1 MIEFITKKNLAVLY
15 IGLCLTIWILPTYD
29 GVDIIGGQ
37 WLNFSL
43 LNFLG
48 LALVLK
54 EYDKKILGA
63 LFSNPIIIFFCG
75 FLIWGLLS
83 FTYAGNQPET
93 LIVSSRNLNLF
104 LFLFN
109 TTYLILYHKFN
120 HIYFSY
126 FLTFLLGIEV
136 FLVLTDTY
144 FINGTL
150 IGLNRGM
157 VSKGIAAN
165 INITTYSILYKV
177 PFVLYLFYKGTNVK
191 ILSFTL
197 LLFAYFTIYIL
208 GARSAILASGAIII
222 VTLFYSFIKTKKLE
236 LNLILFLVPILIAFS
251 INYFSNRLSEGT
263 SIVDRVS
270 TLTDFQSDQSA
281 SDRLS
286 YYKLSLEYFKENP
299 ILGMGLGNWKIE
311 SIPYVID
318 RSNVYIFPYHAHND
332 FLEVLS
338 ELGIIGIILYSSIFL
353 IIIFYLF
360 KLLNKFSQDYF
371 KFGLVFVL
379 FFTIYLIDAS
389 FNFPHARPVQQVV
402 LLLVFSIILSK
413 TIKQYNQVNSFKSSL
428 GKWLLTSFFLFLSLS
443 VYSNYRVLVSMQ
455 QQLRLLR
462 EFNSGEYSS
471 DEVFISSL
479 ESTYPSV
486 GVTVLPLKAMVSNY
500 LVSKDS
506 EKGLSL
512 ALASIKDNPYVYLGD
527 VLASKIYSK
536 MGLKDS
542 ARYYASRAYKNSPTI
557 ELSAVNYF
565 PFLTSEKNASEFKKI
580 SELLK
585 RSKSEFIWDIY
596 FKSVFSIKDSLSDV
610 DKELL
615 KIGINRFPKF
625 KKLDFLNKTK
635 EFSREELQ
643 KAKSLSN
650 EADDYFN
657 KKQYLEAIKLYK
669 EANAI
674 IPSESAYIENIA
686 RAYMLSEDFNN
697 SIENFKTLIS
707 NYDISSGEPEF
718 YIAAMLFKLDKKSE
732 CCQYL
737 NRSIRKGYYP
747 SKKLREQIC
756 FN

>member
-1 MIEFITKKNLAVLY
+1 M
-15 IGLCLTIWILPTYD
+15 
-29 GVDIIGGQ
+29 
-37 WLNFSL
+37 
-43 LNFLG
+43 
-48 LALVLK
+48 
-54 EYDKKILGA
+54 
-63 LFSNPIIIFFCG
+63 
-75 FLIWGLLS
+75 
-83 FTYAGNQPET
+83 
-93 LIVSSRNLNLF
+93 
-104 LFLFN
+104 
-109 TTYLILYHKFN
+109 
-120 HIYFSY
+120 
-126 FLTFLLGIEV
+126 
-136 FLVLTDTY
+136 
-144 FINGTL
+144 
-150 IGLNRGM
+150 
-157 VSKGIAAN
+157 
-165 INITTYSILYKV
+165 
-177 PFVLYLFYKGTNVK
+177 
-191 ILSFTL
+191 
-197 LLFAYFTIYIL
+197 
-208 GARSAILASGAIII
+208 
-222 VTLFYSFIKTKKLE
+222 
-236 LNLILFLVPILIAFS
+236 VPILIASS
-251 INYFSNRLSEGT
+251 INYFSNRPSEGT

-338 ELGIIGIILYSSIFL
+338 ELGIIGIILYGSIFI

-360 KLLNKFSQDYF
+360 KLLNKSSQDYF

-413 TIKQYNQVNSFKSSL
+413 TIKQYHQVNSFKSSL
-428 GKWLLTSFFLFLSLS
+428 SKWLLTSFFLFLSLS

-455 QQLRLLR
+455 QQLRLLA
-462 EFNSGEYSS
+462 EFNSGKYTS
-471 DEVFISSL
+471 DKSFISSL

-500 LVSKDS
+500 LVNKDS

-512 ALASIKDNPYVYLGD
+512 ALASIKDNPYIYLGD

-565 PFLTSEKNASEFKKI
+565 PYLTSEKNASEFKKI

-615 KIGINRFPKF
+615 EIGINRFPKF
-625 KKLDFLNKTK
+625 KNLDFLNKTK

-650 EADDYFN
+650 EADAFFD
-657 KKQYLEAIKLYK
+657 KKQYLKAIKLYK
-669 EANAI
+669 ESNAI

-686 RAYMLSEDFNN
+686 RAYMLSEDFEN

-707 NYDISSGEPEF
+707 KYDISSGEPEF

-732 CCQYL
+732 CCEYL

-747 SKKLREQIC
+747 SKKLREQLC

>member
-1 MIEFITKKNLAVLY
+1 MIEFITKKNLAILY
-15 IGLCLTIWILPTYD
+15 IGLCLTIWILPTYN

-37 WLNFSL
+37 WFNLSL
-43 LNFLG
+43 LNILG

-54 EYDKKILGA
+54 EYDKKILGT

-120 HIYFSY
+120 HIYFCY
-126 FLTFLLGIEV
+126 FLTVLLGIEV
-136 FLVLTDTY
+136 FLVITDTY
-144 FINGTL
+144 LTNGTL
-150 IGLNRGM
+150 IGLGRGF

-165 INITTYSILYKV
+165 INITTYSILYKI

-197 LLFAYFTIYIL
+197 LLSAYFTIYIL
-208 GARSAILASGAIII
+208 GARSAIIASVAIII
-222 VTLFYSFIKTKKLE
+222 VTLIYSLVKSKKLE
-236 LNLILFLVPILIAFS
+236 LNLILFLAPILLAFS
-251 INYFSNRLSEGT
+251 INYFTNKLSEGT
-263 SIVDRVS
+263 TIIDRVS
-270 TLTDFQSDQSA
+270 TLTDIQSDGSA

-286 YYKLSLEYFKENP
+286 YYKLSLEYFKDNP

-318 RSNVYIFPYHAHND
+318 RSNVYVFPYHAHND

-338 ELGIIGIILYSSIFL
+338 ELGAIGIILYGSIFL
-353 IIIFYLF
+353 VIFFYLF
-360 KLLNKFSQDYF
+360 KLINRSSQDYF
-371 KFGLVFVL
+371 KFGLVYVL

-413 TIKQYNQVNSFKSSL
+413 LIEKNHIVNTTTL
-428 GKWLLTSFFLFLSLS
+428 TATKWFLFSFFLFLFFS

-455 QQLRLLR
+455 QQQRLLS
-462 EFNSGEYSS
+462 EFNTGNYSG
-471 DEVFISSL
+471 DEVFISSI

-500 LVSKDS
+500 LVNKDS

-512 ALASIKDNPYVYLGD
+512 ALASIKDNPYIYLGD

-565 PFLTSEKNASEFKKI
+565 PYLTSEKNASEFKKI

-596 FKSVFSIKDSLSDV
+596 FKSVFSIKDSLSDL

-615 KIGINRFPKF
+615 EIGINRFPKF
-625 KKLDFLNKTK
+625 KNLDFLNKTK
-635 EFSREELQ
+635 EFSREEIQ

-650 EADDYFN
+650 EADDYFD

-674 IPSESAYIENIA
+674 IPTESAYIENIA
-686 RAYMLSEDFNN
+686 RAYMLSEDFEN

-707 NYDISSGEPEF
+707 KYDISSGEPEF
-718 YIAAMLFKLDKKSE
+718 YIAAMLFKLYKKSE
-732 CCQYL
+732 CCEYL

-747 SKKLREQIC
+747 SKKLSEQLC
-756 FN
+756 LN